1 MKIKIREMCIKDAEG
16 IINVLNPIIQ
26 YGGLTV
32 IDTPFTVK
40 QEKKFLKNFPK
51 KGIFYVAFHNDKNL
65 LGFQVLE
72 PFANY
77 THAFDHVATIGTYV
91 NISEQRQGIGT
102 ELSYQTFKKAKEKGF
117 EKIFTYVLAE
127 NKPALQFYSKL
138 GFKVIGKSI
147 QQAKLN
153 GKYLDE
159 IIIEKI
165 L

>member
-1 MKIKIREMCIKDAEG
+1 MCIEDAEG
-16 IINVLNPIIQ
+16 IVNVLNPIIQ

-32 IDTPFTVK
+32 LDTSFTVK
-40 QEKKFLKNFPK
+40 QEKRFLKNFPK
-51 KGIFYVAFHNDKNL
+51 KGIFHVAIHNDKNL
-65 LGFQVLE
+65 IGFQTLE

-91 NISEQRQGIGT
+91 DISEQRQGIGT

-127 NKPALQFYSKL
+127 NEHALQFYLKL
-138 GFKVIGKSI
+138 GFKVICKSV

-153 GKYLDE
+153 GRYLDE
-159 IIIEKI
+159 IIIEKF

>member
-1 MKIKIREMCIKDAEG
+1 MCVKDAEG
-16 IINVLNPIIQ
+16 IINVLNPIIHD
-26 YGGLTV
+26 GLTV

-40 QEKKFLKNFPK
+40 QEKEFLKNFPK
-51 KGIFYVAFHNDKNL
+51 KGIFYVAVHNDKNL

-91 NISEQRQGIGT
+91 NISKQRQGIGT

-127 NKPALQFYSKL
+127 NKPALQFYLKL
-138 GFKVIGKSI
+138 GFKVIGKSV

-159 IIIEKI
+159 IIIEKF